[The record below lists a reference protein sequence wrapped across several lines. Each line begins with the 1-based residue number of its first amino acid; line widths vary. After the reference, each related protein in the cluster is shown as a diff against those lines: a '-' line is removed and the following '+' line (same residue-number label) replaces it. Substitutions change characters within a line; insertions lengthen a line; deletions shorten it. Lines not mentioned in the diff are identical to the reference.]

1 MAKAR
6 RVAKRKAAPAPR
18 PTKKIQPVPPGYH
31 TVTAY
36 LTVNDGARALDF
48 YQRAFGARDI
58 ERMPGP
64 GGKLMHAEFKIGDS
78 IVMLSDEFPGMSSCK
93 APTSLGGTTVTMF
106 LYVPNVDVVFKRAL
120 EVTSSARWWSFL
132 FEQDVRAGLLDGVR
146 HLASI
151 LRSSTIIYLPDSAY
165 PPSEASDR
173 LHDGDGVAEVIRWL
187 ETNVGAAASSIDA
200 IRGADEDHW
209 DESGYVIERL
219 EAAV

>member
-6 RVAKRKAAPAPR
+6 KVAKRKAKPPR
-18 PTKKIQPVPPGYH
+18 PAKKIQPVPAGYH

-36 LTVNDGARALDF
+36 LTVNDGARALEF

-120 EVTSSARWWSFL
+120 EAGCKVIAPVMDMFWGDRFGKLEDPFGNQWSMATHK
-132 FEQDVRAGLLDGVR
+132 ENVSPAEMAQRAQAFMSKMGG
-146 HLASI
+146 AS
-151 LRSSTIIYLPDSAY
+151 
-165 PPSEASDR
+165 
-173 LHDGDGVAEVIRWL
+173 
-187 ETNVGAAASSIDA
+187 
-200 IRGADEDHW
+200 
-209 DESGYVIERL
+209 
-219 EAAV
+219 

>member
-6 RVAKRKAAPAPR
+6 RAAKRKAKPA

-31 TVTAY
+31 TVTTY

-78 IVMLSDEFPGMSSCK
+78 IIMLSDEFPGMSSCK

-106 LYVPNVDVVFKRAL
+106 LYVPDVDAAFKRAL
-120 EVTSSARWWSFL
+120 EAGCKVITPVMDMFWGDRFGKLEDPFGNQWSMATHK
-132 FEQDVRAGLLDGVR
+132 ENVSPAEMAQRAQAFMSKMGG
-146 HLASI
+146 AS
-151 LRSSTIIYLPDSAY
+151 
-165 PPSEASDR
+165 
-173 LHDGDGVAEVIRWL
+173 
-187 ETNVGAAASSIDA
+187 
-200 IRGADEDHW
+200 
-209 DESGYVIERL
+209 
-219 EAAV
+219 